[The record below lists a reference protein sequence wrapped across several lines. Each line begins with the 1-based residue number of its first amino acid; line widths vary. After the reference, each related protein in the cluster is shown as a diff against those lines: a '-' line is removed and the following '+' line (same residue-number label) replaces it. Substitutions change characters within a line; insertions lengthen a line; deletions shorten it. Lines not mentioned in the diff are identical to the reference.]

1 MQRICLLVIGL
12 VVLTS
17 AISDVKYFEAAFGK
31 KTHIGHS
38 VDGSQKDELFALAH
52 HKASHRIL
60 KLSESGTGSNVEEK
74 PGYFFGCADYVNAD
88 TAMNALQSEYG
99 DRNVRLIISD
109 SKSSLAVGGLTCF
122 LVHPQKITAN
132 LLETKPYM
140 LVWYPVPPSLK
151 VTAAAHRQLEALLA
165 TQKSSNKPEITS
177 ASSSSP
183 PSESD
188 TIMNLLKLSQLE
200 IHLHSPDS
208 TAGDSSR
215 TRSTA
220 LGTSILQKLMAHTPT
235 SRSNGIDDFSSTMP
249 HVEAWS
255 QVASELHDASVQ
267 KHVRSGT
274 KGPIRH
280 LTAESTNGCN
290 FDQLVFNAHDE
301 FLFITHM
308 HELADPSCFA
318 TVLATTAAEPDVI
331 SISHT
336 ETYRPLLD
344 LVGDLL
350 HSGDPAEGRVYHDVG
365 LTGDGIIVG
374 LLDGGVDEYS
384 CFFNNSDGQPVA
396 RSLPSSPT
404 HDLTRR
410 KVIQYTY
417 DSDSIEDEAN
427 GHGTG
432 MAGILCGESLGGGHP
447 EHLGVAPGARIAF
460 YDASTSSANI
470 GPLSDNLDT
479 YFDVAATT
487 GAKLYSASWG
497 NRYDN
502 YVARDVINDQ
512 YAVDNDF
519 LLIAAVGNY
528 QASINN
534 KVFSPG
540 MSKNAL
546 TVGSSGTS
554 GDSDPNSLSY
564 FSCTGPT
571 DDGRFGVD
579 VLGHGVDVFAP
590 KSSGSTE
597 ETCEISSRT
606 GTSSATAAISGAA
619 ALVQEYFKNSAFWAA
634 SCNSDYAFCS
644 AGATNPKAILL
655 KTILIHSGQDVGNSL
670 AYPGNKQGFG
680 RVQLDEV
687 LVYSGVTTSGLDLF
701 IEEAT
706 LSQNDVLNWTVVVT
720 SNSIPLKATIA
731 WVDPANIVSASKQLL
746 NDVDL
751 RIVDPSGTIT
761 YGNGNSATDSH
772 NNVEMARVA
781 SPTPGI
787 YTVSMS
793 VGALGSGSSQ
803 AVTLVIT
810 SYGTVGDVAEPTG
823 SPSVSPSAFPSTS
836 PSSTPSA
843 FPSSSPT
850 HQPNYNRPSQRP
862 IFVYNGGPAPTP
874 VPAPSP
880 VAAPVVA
887 APSVKA
893 PTMKPTINYNP

>member
-1 MQRICLLVIGL
+1 MQRLCLLAIGL
-12 VVLTS
+12 IVLTS
-17 AISDVKYFEAAFGK
+17 AVSDLNYFEAAFGQ
-31 KTHIGHS
+31 KTHVHHAAAVS
-38 VDGSQKDELFALAH
+38 RKHELFALAH
-52 HKASHRIL
+52 QKASHRIL
-60 KLSESGTGSNVEEK
+60 KLSHSGTGSNVEEK
-74 PGYFFGCADYVNAD
+74 PGYFLGCADLTNAD
-88 TAMNALQSEYG
+88 AAMFALQSEYG
-99 DRNVRLIISD
+99 NDNVRIVVSD
-109 SKSSLAVGGLTCF
+109 SKSTLAIGGLTCF
-122 LVHPQKITAN
+122 LVHPEKITAD
-132 LLETKPYM
+132 LLQKKSY
-140 LVWYPVPPSLK
+140 LLAWYPVSPSFK
-151 VTAAAHRQLEALLA
+151 ISAAAHSQLETLL
-165 TQKSSNKPEITS
+165 TVQKSNVKSEVVSPSTS
-177 ASSSSP
+177 PHSSD
-183 PSESD
+183 SEAL
-188 TIMNLLKLSQLE
+188 MNLLKLSELE
-200 IHLHSPDS
+200 IHLHSADS
-208 TAGDSSR
+208 GSGGGNRRAH
-215 TRSTA
+215 STA
-220 LGTSILQKLMAHTPT
+220 LGSSILQKLMTQTPT
-235 SRSNGIDDFSSTMP
+235 SMSNTVNDFSTAMP
-249 HVEAWS
+249 HVQAWS
-255 QVASELHDASVQ
+255 QVASELRDVSTK
-267 KHVRSGT
+267 KHVRSEI
-274 KGPIRH
+274 KGQIRH
-280 LTAESTNGCN
+280 LATESPNGCN
-290 FDQLVFNAHDE
+290 FDKLVFSSHDE

-365 LTGDGIIVG
+365 LTGNGIIVG
-374 LLDGGVDEYS
+374 LLDGGIDEYS
-384 CFFNNSDGQPVA
+384 CFFNNSDGQTCA
-396 RSLPSSPT
+396 RSLPGSPT

-417 DSDSIEDEAN
+417 DSDSIEDEAD

-432 MAGILCGESLGGGHP
+432 MAGILCGESLGGGHS
-447 EHLGVAPGARIAF
+447 EHLGVAPGAKIAF

-554 GDSDPNSLSY
+554 GDSNPNSLSY

-590 KSSGSTE
+590 KSSGSTA

-619 ALVQEYFKNSAFWAA
+619 ALVQEFFKNSAFWAA

-670 AYPGNKQGFG
+670 AYPGNEQGFG

-720 SNSIPLKATIA
+720 SNTIPLKATIA

-751 RIVDPSGTIT
+751 RIVSPSGTIT
-761 YGNGNSATDSH
+761 YGNGNSAGDSH
-772 NNVEMARVA
+772 NNAEMARIA

-787 YTVSMS
+787 YTVSVS

-803 AVTLVIT
+803 AVSLVIT
-810 SYGTVGDVAEPTG
+810 SYGTVGDVPEPTG
-823 SPSVSPSAFPSTS
+823 SPSVA
-836 PSSTPSA
+836 
-843 FPSSSPT
+843 PT

-862 IFVYNGGPAPTP
+862 VFVYYGGPAPTP

-887 APSVKA
+887 TPSVKA
-893 PTMKPTINYNP
+893 PTVKPTINYSP